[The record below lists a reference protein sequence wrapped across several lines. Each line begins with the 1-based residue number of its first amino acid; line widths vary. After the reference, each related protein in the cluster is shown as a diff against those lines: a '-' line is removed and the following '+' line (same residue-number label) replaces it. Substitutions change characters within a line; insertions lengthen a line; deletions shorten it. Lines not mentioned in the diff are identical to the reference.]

1 MKVGDLVV
9 SIDKSVYDVEG
20 VGIVMEPPR
29 LAHDGSGRLG
39 PANETYYLIKV
50 LWPAGIDEV
59 SEKVCEVISESR

>member
-9 SIDKSVYDVEG
+9 SDGARGRMEG

-29 LAHDGSGRLG
+29 LSEDCFPGGDAPD
-39 PANETYYLIKV
+39 ETYRIVKV

-59 SEKVCEVISESR
+59 FEEDIEVINGSR